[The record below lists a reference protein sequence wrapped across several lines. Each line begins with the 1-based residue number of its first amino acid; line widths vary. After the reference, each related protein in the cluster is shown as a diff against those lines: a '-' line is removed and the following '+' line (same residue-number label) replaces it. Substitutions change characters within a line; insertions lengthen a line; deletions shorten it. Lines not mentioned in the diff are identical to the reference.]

1 MENIELKNKFL
12 TLCRENILRS
22 GREDFLDW
30 LENQTDFFTAPASTK
45 FHGNYAGGL
54 LEHSLNV
61 YQAFQKL
68 RSAFPDVEVTEET
81 AVIIT
86 LLHDVCKANYYKAST
101 RNVKNEATGKWEKVP
116 CYVTDDQF
124 PIGHGEKSVI
134 LIMKCMDLTED
145 EIMAIRWHMS
155 AFDSAAKGGD
165 YGLSKAYEMCPVALL
180 LHLADMA
187 ASYLMEE
194 RNVN

>member
-1 MENIELKNKFL
+1 MVNVELKNEFL
-12 TLCRENILRS
+12 TICRDKITRDGL
-22 GREDFLDW
+22 EDLLDW
-30 LENQTDFFTAPASTK
+30 LEIESDFFTAPASTK
-45 FHGNYAGGL
+45 FHGNHAGGL

-61 YQAFQKL
+61 YRAFQKL
-68 RSAFPDVEVTEET
+68 RGAFPEVEATDET
-81 AVIIT
+81 IAIIT
-86 LLHDVCKANYYKAST
+86 LFHDICKANHYKESV

-116 CYVTDDQF
+116 FYTTDDQF

-134 LIMKCMDLTED
+134 LILKCMDLTED